1 MPNKTSFEVMLNDI
15 SSRSPAPGGGSV
27 SALSGC
33 FGAALVSMV
42 CNLSI
47 GKKTF
52 RDVENELNGVLSEA
66 KILQNELFDLS
77 RKDIE
82 AFNGVMVA
90 LKMPDKEAKKDN
102 LQKAYKDAVSVPL
115 EVAER
120 CLRVME
126 LAQITILKGNQN
138 AVTDSGVAAL
148 MAHAGLK
155 GAVLN
160 VKVNLI
166 SIDDEHF
173 NNEKKAKIEN
183 LERKAELIIG
193 LVIERVVDS
202 LSS

>member
-1 MPNKTSFEVMLNDI
+1 MPKEASFEFMLNEI
-15 SSRSPAPGGGSV
+15 SSKSPAPGGGSV

-47 GKKTF
+47 GKKRF
-52 RDVENELNGVLSEA
+52 VDVENELKEILSET
-66 KILQNELFDLS
+66 KILKSELFDLS

-82 AFNGVMVA
+82 AFNEVMVA
-90 LKMPDKEAKKDN
+90 LKISDKEAKKEN
-102 LQKAYKDAVSVPL
+102 LQKAYKEAALVPL

-126 LAQITILKGNQN
+126 LAQITIIKGNQN

-166 SIDDEHF
+166 SIEDEQF
-173 NNEKKAKIEN
+173 NLEKKAKIED
-183 LERKAELIIG
+183 LESKAEHLLGMIFEK
-193 LVIERVVDS
+193 VEDS
-202 LSS
+202 LST